1 MYFIYSLVFF
11 LFLCILA
18 YLFGLSPKTYVKR
31 CLISFD
37 QLINTWF
44 CFGYEDETLSSRAF
58 RWSDDVTV
66 KNTTYTNADNTNKTE
81 TTGKE
86 KNNVKGDSW
95 HVQKVPAAI
104 INTLFFWDYLIDED
118 GDKVRHCELSFWS
131 ERERSQMHP
140 EGR

>member
-18 YLFGLSPKTYVKR
+18 YQFGLSPKIYVKR

-37 QLINTWF
+37 QFINTWF
-44 CFGYEDETLSSRAF
+44 FFGYEDETLSSRAF
-58 RWSDDVTV
+58 RWSDDVKDV
-66 KNTTYTNADNTNKTE
+66 KMDAKTDEANA
-81 TTGKE
+81 
-86 KNNVKGDSW
+86 KNNGESNSKSNKW
-95 HVQKVPAAI
+95 HYQKMPANI